1 MFAKLGLGGG
11 NPVCFLKNNLLNVF
25 QLNLLFFYT
34 RQLLA
39 GLAIVLGIPF
49 PIWIY
54 YKGEEMRARNPMT
67 RASTISKK
75 KNPSKDTE
83 LGT

>member
-1 MFAKLGLGGG
+1 MF
-11 NPVCFLKNNLLNVF
+11 FLKNNLLNVF
-25 QLNLLFFYT
+25 QLNQFFFYT